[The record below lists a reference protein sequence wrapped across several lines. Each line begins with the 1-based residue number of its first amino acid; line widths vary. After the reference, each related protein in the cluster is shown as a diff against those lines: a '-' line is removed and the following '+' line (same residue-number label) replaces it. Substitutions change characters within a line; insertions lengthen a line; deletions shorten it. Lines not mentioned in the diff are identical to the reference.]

1 MIRVCVYMD
10 MHTHDVCVLLD
21 DVLSDLSARSQAEAQ
36 PPADDPA
43 DAARHP
49 AATRRLPAQDLHQQ
63 VTTLSRCGVVHV
75 HLVAAAV
82 VVHMHLVTA
91 E

>member
-1 MIRVCVYMD
+1 MSMY
-10 MHTHDVCVLLD
+10 THDVCVLLGA
-21 DVLSDLSARSQAEAQ
+21 VSSDLSARSQAEAQ
-36 PPADDPA
+36 SAADDPA
-43 DAARHP
+43 DAACHP

-63 VTTLSRCGVVHV
+63 VTTLSHCGVVHV

-82 VVHMHLVTA
+82 VVHMHLVIA